1 MNVCEYE
8 SNLMQLNASLVLWN
22 VFGSSLLFRWIILN
36 FLEVGVDDD
45 KQGIRVGRSCLV
57 KQRKIKYSWGTL
69 SSSLKTPNKMSRHME
84 AEKPLV
90 AARQHGL
97 KCLDMWLTTGLMTIT
112 NIFQHFWYKA
122 RSTKN
127 CEIWSGY
134 TIHVR
139 AWSDFL
145 SFEKKEKKESMS
157 KLIHKLQSSAAF
169 VHMM

>member
-1 MNVCEYE
+1 
-8 SNLMQLNASLVLWN
+8 MQLNASLVLWN
-22 VFGSSLLFRWIILN
+22 VFGSSILFRSIILN
-36 FLEVGVDDD
+36 FIEVCVDDD

-97 KCLDMWLTTGLMTIT
+97 KCLDMWLTAGLMTIT

>member
-1 MNVCEYE
+1 
-8 SNLMQLNASLVLWN
+8 
-22 VFGSSLLFRWIILN
+22 
-36 FLEVGVDDD
+36 
-45 KQGIRVGRSCLV
+45 
-57 KQRKIKYSWGTL
+57 
-69 SSSLKTPNKMSRHME
+69 MSRHME

-112 NIFQHFWYKA
+112 NIFQISDIRQEVQRIVKFDQ
-122 RSTKN
+122 
-127 CEIWSGY
+127 
-134 TIHVR
+134 TIQYMYVR